1 MRLWSLESYKYV
13 EEYSV
18 PDTVPLVDFNFA
30 EDKVTLINQCFECLY
45 LCETLK
51 LDPDATRLQQISL
64 RLHVHVFNIFFI
76 SMLMCLS

>member
-1 MRLWSLESYKYV
+1 MRLWLLESYKCV

-18 PDTVPLVDFNFA
+18 PDTVPLVDFNFD
-30 EDKVTLINQCFECLY
+30 ENKVTLIIQCFECLY

-51 LDPDATRLQQISL
+51 LDLDATRLQQISL